1 MIGIGRHTDYAA
13 RVILHLAALG
23 EGGHVTV
30 REIAEHRL
38 LPSAYVRRI
47 VARLAAAG
55 LVTTIR
61 GQRGGVRLGRSADR
75 ISLLD
80 VIRAME
86 GGIVLSR
93 CVDEPHTCPLA
104 EFCPVQRAWTS
115 ATRELERH
123 LGSVVFSDLVRG
135 PVPSIHTRARTA
147 AVTGAAR
154 VRKTPRAPTRRRT
167 TR

>member
-23 EGGHVTV
+23 DDGHVTV

-38 LPSAYVRRI
+38 LPPAFVRRI

-61 GQRGGVRLGRSADR
+61 GQRGGVRLGRPASR

-86 GGIVLSR
+86 GGVTLSR

-104 EFCPVQRAWTS
+104 AFCPVQRAWTS

-123 LGSVVFSDLVRG
+123 LGSVLFSDLARG
-135 PVPSIHTRARTA
+135 PIPSIRTRAR
-147 AVTGAAR
+147 AAR
-154 VRKTPRAPTRRRT
+154 GPRATRGTKAPRAPAPRRATR
-167 TR
+167 